1 MLQLAVLI
9 KAVDWSVRASKQ
21 NHYNVHDN
29 SNVYKSGWANAHKLG
44 DAQTINVWLDLV
56 TGTIISMR
64 I

>member
-9 KAVDWSVRASKQ
+9 KVVGWSVRASKR

-29 SNVYKSGWANAHKLG
+29 SNVHKSGWANAHKLG
-44 DAQTINVWLDLV
+44 DVQTNNVRLDLV
-56 TGTIISMR
+56 AGTIISMR

>member
-9 KAVDWSVRASKQ
+9 KAVDWSVRASKR

-29 SNVYKSGWANAHKLG
+29 SNVHKSGWANAHKLG
-44 DAQTINVWLDLV
+44 DVQTNNVWLDLV
-56 TGTIISMR
+56 AGTIISMR